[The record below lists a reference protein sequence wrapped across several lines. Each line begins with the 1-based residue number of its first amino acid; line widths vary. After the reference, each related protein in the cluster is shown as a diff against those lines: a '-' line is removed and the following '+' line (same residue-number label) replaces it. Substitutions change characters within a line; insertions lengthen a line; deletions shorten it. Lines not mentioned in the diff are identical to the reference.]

1 MSIHINAKKEEIA
14 KIVIMPGD
22 PKRAELIAK
31 KYLKDYR
38 LVNDVRGMC
47 AYTGE
52 YNGKKIT
59 VMGSGMGIPSMG
71 IYSYEL
77 YNEYDVDIII
87 RVGSMGSNN
96 ETLKLRDVLVVASSY
111 TESEFAKNLTGV
123 SSYISYPDYE
133 LTQNIYEVGK
143 KEYNGVVKKGNIA
156 CSECF
161 DKYTIDKKL
170 YYNRIP
176 KKHNILGC
184 EMESFAL
191 FKTAEFLNKKAAC
204 ILTVVDANYT
214 DKALTSKEREQ
225 DLDIMVDIVFKTIK
239 EII

>member
-31 KYLKDYR
+31 KYLQNAR
-38 LVNDVRGMC
+38 LVSDVRGML

-52 YNGKKIT
+52 YAGKKIT

-87 RVGSMGSNN
+87 RVGSMGSNQ
-96 ETLKLRDVLVVASSY
+96 ETLKLRDVLVVSSSY

-133 LTQNIYEVGK
+133 LTQNIYEIGK
-143 KEYNGVVKKGNIA
+143 KEYDSIVKKGNIA

-161 DKYTIDKKL
+161 DKYTSDKNL

-176 KKHNILGC
+176 KKHNVLGC

-191 FKTAEFLNKKAAC
+191 FKTAEFLNRKAAC

-214 DKALTSKEREQ
+214 DEALTSIEREQ
-225 DLDIMVDIVFKTIK
+225 DLETMVDIVFKTVK
-239 EII
+239 QII